1 MPEGPYYGGIS
12 FLLLVGIFVMVL
24 LIAMGVLPS

>member
-1 MPEGPYYGGIS
+1 MPEGPYYGIS